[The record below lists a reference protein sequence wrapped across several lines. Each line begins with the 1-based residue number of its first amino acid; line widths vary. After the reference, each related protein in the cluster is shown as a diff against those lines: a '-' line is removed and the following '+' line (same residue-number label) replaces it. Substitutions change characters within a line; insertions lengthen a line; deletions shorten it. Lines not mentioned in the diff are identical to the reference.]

1 MTDNAVAQIAVPRKP
16 PASIGSPI
24 QSVLLT
30 LIFVPDHDSVAALLQ
45 KAS

>member
-1 MTDNAVAQIAVPRKP
+1 MADTAVAQIAIPRKA
-16 PASIGSPI
+16 PASTDSPI

-30 LIFVPDHDSVAALLQ
+30 LIVPDHDSVAALLQ

>member
-1 MTDNAVAQIAVPRKP
+1 MADTAVAQIGVPRKP
-16 PASIGSPI
+16 PSSADTPS

-30 LIFVPDHDSVAALLQ
+30 LIVPDHDSVAALLQ

>member
-16 PASIGSPI
+16 PASTDNPI
-24 QSVLLT
+24 QCVLLT
-30 LIFVPDHDSVAALLQ
+30 LIVPDHNSVAALLQ

>member
-1 MTDNAVAQIAVPRKP
+1 MADTAVAQIGVPRKP
-16 PASIGSPI
+16 PTSAGSPL

-30 LIFVPDHDSVAALLQ
+30 LIEPDHDSVAALLQ